1 MADPLDDDLLDAIV
15 TNAFNVIGV
24 VAKVAAAHDLSLT
37 QLRLLAILRDRR
49 PRLSEVADYLGLD
62 RSSVSGLVDRAVAR
76 GLIERVADPED
87 RRASRL
93 DLTRAGREL
102 AHAGEEE
109 VRANVAPMFSRLDAQ
124 ERTQLMRLLAGP
136 AR

>member
-1 MADPLDDDLLDAIV
+1 MPDPLDDDLLDAIV
-15 TNAFNVIGV
+15 TNAFDVIGV
-24 VAKVAAAHDLSLT
+24 VAKVAASHELSLT

-76 GLIERVADPED
+76 GLIQRAADPD
-87 RRASRL
+87 DGRASRL
-93 DLTRAGREL
+93 ELTATGRTL
-102 AHAGEEE
+102 AALGEDEI
-109 VRANVAPMFSRLDAQ
+109 RIGVAPLFAHLGAQ
-124 ERTQLMRLLAGP
+124 ERRQLLRVLG

>member
-1 MADPLDDDLLDAIV
+1 MTQRLDNDLLDAIV
-15 TNAFNVIGV
+15 TNAFDVIGI
-24 VAKVAAAHDLSLT
+24 VAKVAAGHDLSLT
-37 QLRLLAILRDRR
+37 QFRLLAILRDRS

-76 GLIERVADPED
+76 GLIERTADPDD

-93 DLTRAGREL
+93 DLTDAGREL
-102 AHAGEEE
+102 ARVGEEE
-109 VRANVAPMFSRLDAQ
+109 VRAGVAPLFSRLGAQ

-136 AR
+136 A